1 MEVSSLCTY
10 NEVGSEETEAVGLLA
25 AELEVSEYEVFALSH
40 RLWFGTE
47 ASEEVLNTVFKQY
60 LFQER
65 IPFWAHDAVRKAV
78 CMLEEGS
85 FDPRAFGIEPPEA
98 QTAMKVKG
106 YLFAALLV
114 ILVLLMCVVT
124 RDA

>member
-1 MEVSSLCTY
+1 MEVPSLCTY
-10 NEVGSEETEAVGLLA
+10 NEVGSEETGAVGLLA
-25 AELEVSEYEVFALSH
+25 AELEVSEYEVFALAH

-47 ASEEVLNTVFKQY
+47 APEEVLKAVFKQY

-78 CMLEEGS
+78 CMLEEGT
-85 FDPRAFGIEPPEA
+85 FDPRSFGMEPPTA
-98 QTAMKVKG
+98 PSAMKVKG

-114 ILVLLMCVVT
+114 IQVFLMYLVT
-124 RDA
+124 RDP